1 MCKTLKSSYL
11 RKTFTLFIKGNESSV
26 GSANEG
32 TCARGDRLGK
42 LLDVRREGEI
52 VGRKIRIRFCSNF
65 LKYVHFSNF
74 KKTKKTKHKKFG
86 LAQQIVNLNL
96 VQKESYWAGGP
107 PPRLET
113 QAHAEPS
120 RPDGDDA
127 HVGSH
132 PPLCSRLHPHNTKAY
147 LYCSIS
153 LFLADVGLFPT
164 AISI

>member
-1 MCKTLKSSYL
+1 M
-11 RKTFTLFIKGNESSV
+11 RKTFALFIKGNESSV

-86 LAQQIVNLNL
+86 LAQQIVNLKL
-96 VQKESYWAGGP
+96 VQKNHIG
-107 PPRLET
+107 LEALHRDR
-113 QAHAEPS
+113 AHAEPS

-132 PPLCSRLHPHNTKAY
+132 PPLCSRLHPHNTRAY
-147 LYCSIS
+147 LYCYIS
-153 LFLADVGLFPT
+153 LLVADVGLFPT